1 LPKAADIRIYA
12 EIMKIRSQ
20 LWIALLLGSFLFGL
34 SNTAVWSGM
43 LHPPVGYEPLFLV
56 RSHDMAEYTTY
67 MSVASDPTW
76 LTPNLDAPWIL
87 PGGFF
92 DPLMLVPGRIGH
104 WLGISPAFTFQATF
118 YLSSIAGAWALLYAM
133 NFFLPTARQRWWAFA
148 AVVTALPLTLLAI
161 VAKPLLPFPVELYGL
176 GMVEFAYNS
185 ADGLFRGGLSNS
197 FTIACGTIAIL
208 LALTFTAKRVVT
220 GRVRY
225 RYLSAATMFFSA
237 LLHPFEVFVM
247 VPASTL
253 ALLWAA
259 KRSGNWQE
267 AILDC
272 ALNAGAAFMGLLPSL
287 LLAFRY
293 PWISDL
299 STIFT
304 ERMYPTWLLAIY
316 GLPCIF
322 VLYCLLL
329 RYHAVSA
336 SDQVLLI
343 WFVST
348 AVIVCLP
355 YCPYPPHLL
364 NGFAYVTAMLLIR
377 LLFEHR
383 QTISLYQRRP
393 KLVLGLSSSVVAL
406 SLIAMAMLHVQLWK
420 DGRSSQPAML
430 LSAVTSTDERGVAE
444 WLRRKVSREDLVL
457 APPELA
463 PWLTL
468 VPMHAFASHVQH
480 SFNYAQQFQEASAFY
495 QGELPRIAQE
505 LLQGYGVH
513 WVVAPSAS
521 PAVRYF
527 DGPPATEIGALRIYE
542 IPGNS
547 LKPYPGLAQLV
558 PSAANAKSLSRLVM
572 DAKAYLSGK
581 RHP

>member
-1 LPKAADIRIYA
+1 MTIRAQI
-12 EIMKIRSQ
+12 
-20 LWIALLLGSFLFGL
+20 WIALLLGSFLFGL

-43 LHPPVGYEPLFLV
+43 LHPPRGYEPLFLV

-67 MSVASDPTW
+67 MTVASDPTW
-76 LTPNLDAPWIL
+76 LTPNLDAPWTL

-104 WLGISPAFTFQATF
+104 LLGLSTALTFQATF
-118 YLSSIAGAWALLYAM
+118 FLSSILGVWALLYAM

-148 AVVTALPLTLLAI
+148 AIVSAVPLTLLAI
-161 VAKPLLPFPVELYGL
+161 VLKPVLPFPVELYGL

-185 ADGLFRGGLSNS
+185 ADGLFRSGLSNS

-220 GRVRY
+220 GRLRY
-225 RYLSAATMFFSA
+225 RYLSAVTMFISA
-237 LLHPFEVFVM
+237 LLHPFEFFIM

-259 KRSGNWQE
+259 KRSGKWRE

-272 ALNAGAAFMGLLPSL
+272 VWNAGATLIGLIPSL

-293 PWISDL
+293 SWISDL
-299 STIFT
+299 STVFT

-322 VLYCLLL
+322 VVYCLLL
-329 RYHAVSA
+329 RYRPA
-336 SDQVLLI
+336 SPSDEVLLI

-377 LLFEHR
+377 LLFEHP
-383 QTISLYQRRP
+383 QTIKLYQRRP

-406 SLIAMAMLHVQLWK
+406 SLVAMALLHVQLWK
-420 DGRSSQPAML
+420 DGRSSQPSLL
-430 LSAVTSTDERGVAE
+430 LSAVTTTDERRVAE
-444 WLRRKVSREDLVL
+444 WLRGKVSREDLVL
-457 APPELA
+457 APPDLA

-480 SFNYAQQFQEASAFY
+480 SFNYDHQFQEATSFY
-495 QGELPRIAQE
+495 QGESPEIARE

-513 WVVAPSAS
+513 WVVAPITS
-521 PAVRYF
+521 PAIRYF
-527 DGPPATEIGALRIYE
+527 DGPPAAEIGALRIYE
-542 IPGNS
+542 IPGNR

-558 PSAANAKSLSRLVM
+558 PAAANAKSLSRLVM
-572 DAKAYLSGK
+572 DARAYLSGK
-581 RHP
+581 RRP